1 MKTGAAT
8 FCLALGVAA
17 FLLATANGRAQ
28 PIPAGQAKDFTSSTY
43 FEPPHEQQVK
53 MKLSGAEAV
62 PLAGF
67 MWDVKQLHIETFD
80 ESGKLEMVVR
90 APQCS
95 YALGGVASSPGRLE
109 LQAGDGKFRVSGVG
123 FLWRQTESLLI
134 ISNDVHSVVEMPAGQ
149 GSLL

>member
-1 MKTGAAT
+1 MKPGMAKLYLAA
-8 FCLALGVAA
+8 VAA
-17 FLLATANGRAQ
+17 ALVLAAVDNHAQ
-28 PIPAGQAKDFTSSTY
+28 QIPAAHAKDFTSHTY